1 MASGGEGGEDWAAGG
16 GEGGSARSGS
26 TGSSCE
32 GASGPTAAGSAS
44 RMRRVGDT
52 PSRASP
58 SMVSGSI
65 SRDCGLFA
73 EDGSDS
79 SAAPGRCASAAGGAT
94 RCACA
99 NSGDDDGLGDA
110 SGAALADGAADA
122 SPGSG
127 AASAM
132 GAGAK
137 GGRGAIAEPSSSTC
151 VSGLRASQRAHRACA
166 ASGRIHPACTAA
178 FRSAQATFT
187 AGTVLRAAPGS
198 AAGVACACAC
208 TCARASASFL
218 RRTPSGVWTVS
229 NGVSACQLRPTL
241 GRAKGSSGRPA
252 AVGLARS
259 GGGTAMRLKSSGVK
273 RPERL
278 GGCWAGATPSNAPN
292 SARLGS
298 GPRRAPA
305 GLGAPAEPG
314 VEAPGVRPPADAPAG
329 VGAPGAAAGPGAS
342 GAAETGRGGR
352 LEKMEGFQLEA
363 MLRCSGRAA

>member
-1 MASGGEGGEDWAAGG
+1 
-16 GEGGSARSGS
+16 
-26 TGSSCE
+26 
-32 GASGPTAAGSAS
+32 
-44 RMRRVGDT
+44 
-52 PSRASP
+52 
-58 SMVSGSI
+58 MVSGSI

-99 NSGDDDGLGDA
+99 NSGLDDGLGDA

-122 SPGSG
+122 SPGSD
-127 AASAM
+127 APSAM

-151 VSGLRASQRAHRACA
+151 VKGLRANQRAHRACA

-198 AAGVACACAC
+198 AVGMACA
-208 TCARASASFL
+208 CARASASFL

-229 NGVSACQLRPTL
+229 NGVSACQLRPAL
-241 GRAKGSSGRPA
+241 GRANGSSGRPA

-259 GGGTAMRLKSSGVK
+259 GGGTARRRRSSGLK

-278 GGCWAGATPSNAPN
+278 GGWAGATPSNAPN

-305 GLGAPAEPG
+305 GLGAPTEPA
-314 VEAPGVRPPADAPAG
+314 APGGVAPGIRPAGEAPAG
-329 VGAPGAAAGPGAS
+329 AGAPGEAAGPGAS
-342 GAAETGRGGR
+342 DGAGPCRGGR

-363 MLRCSGRAA
+363 MLRSIRPCSVNAAQPRNR

>member
-16 GEGGSARSGS
+16 GEGGSARSA
-26 TGSSCE
+26 SSCSGCE
-32 GASGPTAAGSAS
+32 AASGPAAAGSAS
-44 RMRRVGDT
+44 RERRVGDT
-52 PSRASP
+52 SSNASRA
-58 SMVSGSI
+58 MVSGLV
-65 SRDCGLFA
+65 SRECGPCA
-73 EDGSDS
+73 EEGSDA
-79 SAAPGRCASAAGGAT
+79 SAAADRLASAAGEA
-94 RCACA
+94 RPCAC
-99 NSGDDDGLGDA
+99 SGAGGDDGLGGA
-110 SGAALADGAADA
+110 SGVAPADGAAGA

-127 AASAM
+127 AASAV

-137 GGRGAIAEPSSSTC
+137 GGRGAIAEPSSSIC

-208 TCARASASFL
+208 ACARASASFL

-229 NGVSACQLRPTL
+229 NGVSACQLRPAL

-252 AVGLARS
+252 AGGLARS
-259 GGGTAMRLKSSGVK
+259 GGGTAKRLKSSGVK

-305 GLGAPAEPG
+305 GLGAPAGPG
-314 VEAPGVRPPADAPAG
+314 VAAPGGRPPAVVPAG
-329 VGAPGAAAGPGAS
+329 VGAPCAAAGSGAS
-342 GAAETGRGGR
+342 VDALTGRGGR

-363 MLRCSGRAA
+363 MLSCSGRVA

>member
-1 MASGGEGGEDWAAGG
+1 MASGGEGGEGWAVGG
-16 GEGGSARSGS
+16 GEGDAARSA
-26 TGSSCE
+26 SSCSGCE
-32 GASGPTAAGSAS
+32 AASGAAAAGSGS
-44 RMRRVGDT
+44 RERRVGDT
-52 PSRASP
+52 SSNASP
-58 SMVSGSI
+58 AMVSGSV
-65 SRDCGLFA
+65 SRDSSPCA
-73 EDGSDS
+73 EEGSDS
-79 SAAPGRCASAAGGAT
+79 SAAADRRASAAGEA
-94 RCACA
+94 RPFAC
-99 NSGDDDGLGDA
+99 SGTGGDDGLGDA
-110 SGAALADGAADA
+110 SGVALADGAADA
-122 SPGSG
+122 WPGSG

-137 GGRGAIAEPSSSTC
+137 GGRGATAEPSSSTC

-198 AAGVACACAC
+198 AAGVACAC